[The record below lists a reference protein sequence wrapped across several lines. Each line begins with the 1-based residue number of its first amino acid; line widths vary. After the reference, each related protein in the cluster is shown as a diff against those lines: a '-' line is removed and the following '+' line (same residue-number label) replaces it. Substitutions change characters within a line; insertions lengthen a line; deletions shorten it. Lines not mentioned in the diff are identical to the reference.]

1 MPQSLMGLASKA
13 TIGKATRMFKILL
26 HTNNIKQLFFYGG
39 SLSHQANDFLITCSF
54 NHFLE
59 KWLSLFYL
67 SWIFFFFGS
76 FLSYSL
82 ILMLHKHVSWKRR
95 TDDHIYMLLTWR
107 TVVQQLVSCPK
118 SVKIHDCIVGHK
130 QHPQAFVEWITFYR
144 NKPWCAQNPNAPLLN
159 GIS

>member
-1 MPQSLMGLASKA
+1 MGLASKA
-13 TIGKATRMFKILL
+13 TIGKATRMFLL
-26 HTNNIKQLFFYGG
+26 HTKNRKQLFFYGG
-39 SLSHQANDFLITCSF
+39 SLSHQAYDFWITCSL
-54 NHFLE
+54 NDSLE
-59 KWLSLFYL
+59 KWCSLFYL
-67 SWIFFFFGS
+67 SWIFLFCS
-76 FLSYSL
+76 FCSYSL

-130 QHPQAFVEWITFYR
+130 QHPQAFVEWIKFYR
-144 NKPWCAQNPNAPLLN
+144 NTPWCAQNPNAPLLN